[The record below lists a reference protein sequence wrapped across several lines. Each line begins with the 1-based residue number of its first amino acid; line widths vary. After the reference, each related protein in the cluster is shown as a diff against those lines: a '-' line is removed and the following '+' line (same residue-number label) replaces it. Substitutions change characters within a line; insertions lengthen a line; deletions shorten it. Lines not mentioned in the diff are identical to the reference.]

1 MTFIQQDVSQIMI
14 QFDAVTK
21 TFGGQ
26 TLFKKISFA
35 IQKGE
40 RCGLVGRNGSG
51 KTTLMRLII
60 GQEGADSG
68 EISIPKHYTIGYLE
82 QHISFTQKTVL
93 EEAIMGLPLKE
104 RDNAYK
110 AEAILFGLGLTEQ
123 DMHRAP
129 SELSGGYHL
138 RLHLA
143 KVLLSDPDCLL
154 LDEPTNYLDIVSIR
168 WLQRFLRSWRK
179 EFIII
184 SHDREFMDSV
194 TTHTIALHRQSIRK
208 IKGNTEAV
216 FEQILQEEAV
226 QEKTRVKL
234 EQKKAKTEAYI
245 KRFGAKATK
254 ARQAQSKMKS
264 LSRLPTLEKLAQ
276 IDDLDFTFTP
286 ASFPGKQMLRTS
298 QLTFGYQ
305 KDAPPLINDLTLEV
319 NKDDCIAI
327 IGKNGRG
334 KSTLLKLLAEEL
346 SPLSG
351 NVVCSPNLQIGY
363 FGQTNIDRLTPSHCI
378 IEEVAAENRNLNTN
392 EVRNICGVMMFSGD
406 LAKKNI
412 GVLSGG
418 ERSRVLLAKILAKPC
433 NLLFLDEPT
442 HHLDMESIE
451 SLIVA
456 IDEFPGA
463 VIIVTHSEM
472 ILNMLPLTKLVV
484 CYHDRQEIIVGDYND
499 FLNKGGWNDDG
510 SVKESQKE
518 KTMTRQE
525 NRKLS
530 AEIVQARSKALKPLD
545 TKISAIENAINDLE
559 EKIDQDND
567 LLIEA
572 SEAEQADLIRKYSK
586 QIADHHREIEKLFQE
601 LETFSQ
607 QHAELKE
614 SFDKQLK
621 ELQ

>member
-1 MTFIQQDVSQIMI
+1 MI

-21 TFGGQ
+21 NFGGQ
-26 TLFKKISFA
+26 TLFNKISFA

-40 RCGLVGRNGSG
+40 KCGLVGRNGSG
-51 KTTLMRLII
+51 KTTLMRLIL
-60 GQEGADSG
+60 GQESADAG
-68 EISIPKHYTIGYLE
+68 QISIPKHYTLGYLE
-82 QHISFTQKTVL
+82 QHISFTEKTIL
-93 EEAIMGLPLKE
+93 EEAVLGLPLKE
-104 RDNAYK
+104 RDNVYK
-110 AEAILFGLGLTEQ
+110 AETILFGLGFNEE
-123 DMHRAP
+123 DMHRSP
-129 SELSGGYHL
+129 NELSGGYHL
-138 RLHLA
+138 RLHLT

-179 EFIII
+179 EFILI

-194 TTHTIALHRQSIRK
+194 TTHTLALHRQSIRK
-208 IKGNTEAV
+208 IKGDTEAV
-216 FEQILQEEAV
+216 FTQILQEEDV
-226 QEKTRVKL
+226 HEKTRLKL
-234 EQKKAKTEAYI
+234 DQKKAKTEAYI

-254 ARQAQSKMKS
+254 ARQAQSKMKQ
-264 LSRLPTLEKLAQ
+264 LGRLPTLEKLAQ

-286 ASFPGKQMLRTS
+286 APFPGKQMLRTA

-305 KDAPPLINDLTLEV
+305 KDAPPLIHDLSLEID
-319 NKDDCIAI
+319 KDDCIAI

-334 KSTLLKLLAEEL
+334 KSTFLKLLAQEL
-346 SPLSG
+346 TPQSG
-351 NVVCSPNLQIGY
+351 NVTGSPNLQIGY
-363 FGQTNIDRLTPSHCI
+363 FGQTNIDRLNASHCI

-463 VIIVTHSEM
+463 VVIVTHSEM
-472 ILNMLPLTKLVV
+472 ILKMLPLTKLVV
-484 CYHDRQEIIVGDYND
+484 CHLDRQEVILGDYTD
-499 FLNKGGWNDDG
+499 FLNKGGWNDES

-518 KTMTRQE
+518 KTMSRQE

-530 AEIVQARSKALKPLD
+530 AEIVQARSKALKPIE
-545 TKISAIENAINDLE
+545 TKIMAIENTIEELE
-559 EKIDQDND
+559 SKIDEDND

-572 SEAEQADLIRKYSK
+572 SEAEQGELIRKYSK
-586 QIADHHREIEKLFQE
+586 QIADHHREMEKLFQTLETLSKEHNELKKSFDRQLQE
-601 LETFSQ
+601 LE
-607 QHAELKE
+607 
-614 SFDKQLK
+614 
-621 ELQ
+621 

>member
-1 MTFIQQDVSQIMI
+1 
-14 QFDAVTK
+14 
-21 TFGGQ
+21 
-26 TLFKKISFA
+26 
-35 IQKGE
+35 
-40 RCGLVGRNGSG
+40 
-51 KTTLMRLII
+51 
-60 GQEGADSG
+60 
-68 EISIPKHYTIGYLE
+68 
-82 QHISFTQKTVL
+82 
-93 EEAIMGLPLKE
+93 
-104 RDNAYK
+104 
-110 AEAILFGLGLTEQ
+110 
-123 DMHRAP
+123 MHRSP

-138 RLHLA
+138 RLHLT

-194 TTHTIALHRQSIRK
+194 TTHTLALHRQSIRK
-208 IKGNTEAV
+208 IKGDTEAV
-216 FEQILQEEAV
+216 FEQILQEEDIH
-226 QEKTRVKL
+226 EKTRLKL
-234 EQKKAKTEAYI
+234 DQKKAKTEAYI

-276 IDDLDFTFTP
+276 LDDLDFTFTP

-305 KDAPPLINDLTLEV
+305 KEAPPLIHDLSLEID
-319 NKDDCIAI
+319 KDDCIAI

-334 KSTLLKLLAEEL
+334 KSTFLKLLAQEL
-346 SPLSG
+346 TPQSG
-351 NVVCSPNLQIGY
+351 SVSSSPNLQIGY
-363 FGQTNIDRLTPSHCI
+363 FGQTNIDRLNPSHCI

-463 VIIVTHSEM
+463 VVIVTHSEM
-472 ILNMLPLTKLVV
+472 ILKMLPLTKLVV
-484 CYHDRQEIIVGDYND
+484 CHLDRQEMILGDYND

-530 AEIVQARSKALKPLD
+530 AEIVQARSKALKPIEA
-545 TKISAIENAINDLE
+545 KIMAIENAIEDIE
-559 EKIDQDND
+559 DKIDQDND
-567 LLIEA
+567 LLIQA
-572 SEAEQADLIRKYSK
+572 SEAEQGELIRQYSK
-586 QIADHHREIEKLFQE
+586 QIADHHRETEKLFQT
-601 LETFSQ
+601 LETLSKE
-607 QHAELKE
+607 HSHLKE
-614 SFDKQLK
+614 SFERQLK